1 MQQEVD
7 HTNKTCIFSIS
18 FLLIIASQ
26 SYKMW
31 YVCYALF
38 CGIGD
43 VLCRPTPNA
52 LCALP
57 L

>member
-7 HTNKTCIFSIS
+7 HTNKTCIFNVS

-31 YVCYALF
+31 YVCWALF
-38 CGIGD
+38 CDNGD
-43 VLCRPTPNA
+43 VLCRP
-52 LCALP
+52 
-57 L
+57 